1 MIPFRAMFVAA
12 VPLCS
17 VAATAYADGSVF
29 RAKGCGDKIFV
40 AGENGYSVLVASEAG
55 LAQDGDK
62 IVGDT
67 DKIGFGSFLVT
78 RTGRRF
84 SASIDERGLDKSEI
98 TQRAA
103 ASCHAA
109 ISPAMTSGQVEHA
122 AGCGSKIFVGTPQGY
137 AVIEL
142 LAGGII
148 AVGDTLD
155 GDFNKAGRATVKNPK
170 TGAEFVVFVDDYQLP
185 KSAEARKV
193 AESCK

>member
-1 MIPFRAMFVAA
+1 MMPFRAIFSAA
-12 VPLCS
+12 LLCGI
-17 VAATAYADGSVF
+17 AATAHADGSVF

-40 AGENGYSVLVASEAG
+40 AGENGYSVLVTSEPG
-55 LAQDGDK
+55 LVGDTDK
-62 IVGDT
+62 LVGDT

-84 SASIDERGLDKSEI
+84 SASIDERGLDKSEVI
-98 TQRAA
+98 QRAA

-109 ISPAMTSGQVEHA
+109 VSSAMTSGQVEHA
-122 AGCGSKIFVGTPQGY
+122 AGCGTKIFVDTPQGY
-137 AVIEL
+137 AVLEL

-148 AVGDTLD
+148 AVGDTLN

-170 TGAEFVVFVDDYQLP
+170 TGAEYVVFVDDYQLP

-193 AESCK
+193 AESCR